1 MQEVIAAAD
10 IMDAAE
16 EEGIKITAAH
26 MRKHTAK
33 HADRFTRARAV
44 RSTAKCAE
52 ELTMVRTV
60 RCAEGLIAEHAAA
73 YTAILKIVIW
83 EYAPMKEAVS
93 IQIGIQTEPV
103 LQAGIM

>member
-33 HADRFTRARAV
+33 HADRFTR
-44 RSTAKCAE
+44 
-52 ELTMVRTV
+52 VRTV

-83 EYAPMKEAVS
+83 EYALMKEAVS

>member
-1 MQEVIAAAD
+1 
-10 IMDAAE
+10 MDAAE
-16 EEGIKITAAH
+16 EEG
-26 MRKHTAK
+26 
-33 HADRFTRARAV
+33 
-44 RSTAKCAE
+44 
-52 ELTMVRTV
+52 LTMVRTV

>member
-52 ELTMVRTV
+52 
-60 RCAEGLIAEHAAA
+60 GLIAEHAAA

-103 LQAGIM
+103 LQTGIM